1 MKTDLTNL
9 PIGGEVKTL
18 DQIAN
23 GYKAYQVLAHAVEQ
37 KLFDWLENNAP
48 ASREDISSAMNLN
61 GMFMRSYLQALVDMG
76 MLACDDDRYRNTVM
90 ASAVL
95 VSSSPRYQGG
105 WLMGISAPHSKWS
118 NLNGTLMKDAPPKGS
133 SHAGPDREFIQA
145 LGQRSLRG
153 ELQTVAQAVRAWD
166 GFTSARR
173 LLDVGGGHG
182 LYAIALC
189 QANPGLK
196 ATVLDKPHVTEFTR
210 ENIEE
215 YRMGEQVG
223 VQGGDV
229 TVDEFG
235 SGYDI
240 VMISH
245 LLYKFRKD
253 LPAIF
258 RRAANCLNP
267 GGLLVSNHWFCSP
280 GCGIPDGGIVELD
293 KSLQS
298 FGHPLCHPEDFN
310 ASLGACGFTL
320 VNETE
325 VPGIL
330 GETKLHMAVKNQ
342 PASC

>member
-1 MKTDLTNL
+1 MKTDLTHL
-9 PIGGEVKTL
+9 PVGGEVQVL
-18 DQIAN
+18 DEIAN
-23 GYKAYQVLAHAVEQ
+23 GYKAFQVLTHAVEL
-37 KLFDWLENNAP
+37 KLFDWLEKNAP
-48 ASREDISSAMNLN
+48 ATREEISSAMNIN
-61 GMFMRSYLQALVDMG
+61 GMFMRSYLQALADMG
-76 MLACDDDRYRNTVM
+76 MLTSEDDRYRNSGA

-105 WLMGISAPHSKWS
+105 WLKSISAGHSKWD
-118 NLNGTLMKDAPPKGS
+118 NLGATLMKDAPPKGTS
-133 SHAGPDREFIQA
+133 VSGPGREFIQA

-153 ELQTVAQAVRAWD
+153 ELQAVAHAVQAWD
-166 GFTSARR
+166 GFSSARR

-182 LYAIALC
+182 LHAIALC
-189 QANPGLK
+189 QANAGLK
-196 ATVLDKPHVTEFTR
+196 AIVLDKPPVTDFTR
-210 ENIEE
+210 EYIEE
-215 YRMGEQVG
+215 YRMADQVG

-229 TVDEFG
+229 TEDDFG

-240 VMISH
+240 VIISH

-258 RRAANCLNP
+258 RRVAECLNP

-280 GCGIPDGGIVELD
+280 GCGMPAGGVVELD

-310 ASLGACGFTL
+310 ASLSASGFTL

-325 VPGIL
+325 VPSIF
-330 GETKLHMAVKNQ
+330 GESKMHMAVKNH